1 MEDVELILRF
11 FALRHYEKFKGNLE
25 NFMDLYMIKSLD
37 FSQEDTAF
45 LKSIFK
51 QTINIA
57 YDIYGG
63 HLFRP
68 YILNKDKNWDWADEP
83 YKAYYDAV
91 MVAFSKNL
99 ANAKILKQRKTQVIE
114 ATQKLLKSD
123 KSELFRG
130 KGKNT
135 KADIQKR
142 LNLFEEMLSQVIRS
156 N

>member
-1 MEDVELILRF
+1 
-11 FALRHYEKFKGNLE
+11 
-25 NFMDLYMIKSLD
+25 
-37 FSQEDTAF
+37 
-45 LKSIFK
+45 
-51 QTINIA
+51 
-57 YDIYGG
+57 
-63 HLFRP
+63 
-68 YILNKDKNWDWADEP
+68 
-83 YKAYYDAV
+83 

-99 ANAKILKQRKTQVIE
+99 PNAQILKQRKNQVIE
-114 ATQKLLKSD
+114 ATQELLKSD